1 MLIFRSK
8 YIESPNFVNVNSV
21 EEINK
26 TTTKDILLI
35 DFKPPFEL
43 AKYCKENSLTYAI
56 EANSAIDAIYASNLE
71 SSFAIADIELAQ
83 ILQKLA
89 DNYLWDMKILV
100 KIKEKEIEKVA
111 MLGID
116 GAYLIKECKM

>member
-8 YIESPNFVNVNSV
+8 YIKSPNFVNVNST

-35 DFKPPFEL
+35 DFKPSFEL

-56 EANSAIDAIYASNLE
+56 EANSTIDAIYASNLE
-71 SSFAIADIELAQ
+71 ASFTIADIELAQ

-89 DNYLWDMKILV
+89 DNYLWDMKILA
-100 KIKEKEIEKVA
+100 KIEEKEIEKIA

-116 GAYLIKECKM
+116 GAYLIK